1 MELFFSFLDG
11 ILLQKEGFPL
21 KTIYLDNAATSFP
34 KPAGVSDAM
43 KTYIDQVGA
52 TINRSVYGRAQDAGL
67 VTLQLR
73 ERLKKLFHFP
83 EPVTHVILTPGATWG
98 LNMVIKGFLKSGDHC
113 IVSSME
119 HNAVMRPLLQLEQ
132 VDYDRIPCNREGLLD
147 PNDIEMLIR
156 PSTKLLMMA
165 HGSNVCGSVQNA
177 KAVGEICARHGIAF
191 VLDAAQTAGHY
202 PVDFEALNLSAL
214 CVSGHK
220 GLLGP
225 SGIGAL
231 LMTDGF
237 AKALN
242 PIIAGGTGS
251 ASDSEYLPE
260 YLPDRF
266 ESGTPNLPGIYGW
279 EAALQYVESR
289 GIEALRQH
297 EMMLCK
303 RFLDGLEAIQGVA
316 LCGTANLDR
325 RVGVISVD
333 FLHQDNAEVAFRLE
347 TEYGILTRC
356 GLHCAPSA
364 HKTLDTFPRGTVRF
378 SLGFASTVEDVDSA
392 LAAIAAISEV

>member
-1 MELFFSFLDG
+1 M
-11 ILLQKEGFPL
+11 

-34 KPAGVSDAM
+34 KPEGVSDAM

-52 TINRSVYGRAQDAGL
+52 TINRSVYGSAQDAGL

-98 LNMVIKGFLKSGDHC
+98 LNIAIKGFLKPGDHC

-119 HNAVMRPLLQLEQ
+119 HNAVMRPLLQLEG
-132 VDYDRIPCNREGLLD
+132 VEYDRIPCSREGLLH
-147 PNDIEMLIR
+147 PGDIESLIR
-156 PSTKLLMMA
+156 PNTKLLVMA
-165 HGSNVCGSVQNA
+165 HGSNVCGSLQDA
-177 KAVGEICARHGIAF
+177 EAVGKICARHGIAF
-191 VLDAAQTAGHY
+191 VLDAAQSAGHY
-202 PVDFEALNLSAL
+202 PVDFEAFQLSAL
-214 CVSGHK
+214 CVPGHK

-231 LMTDGF
+231 LMTDTC
-237 AKALN
+237 AKSLN
-242 PIIAGGTGS
+242 PLVAGGTGS
-251 ASDSEYLPE
+251 ASDSEYLPA

-279 EAALQYVESR
+279 EAALHFVESA
-289 GIEALRQH
+289 GLEHLRQH
-297 EMMLCK
+297 EMKLCK
-303 RFLDGLEAIQGVA
+303 RFLDGLASMDGVV
-316 LCGTANLDR
+316 LCGTTDLNR

-333 FLHQDNAEVAFRLE
+333 FIHQDNADAAFRLE
-347 TEYGILTRC
+347 SKYGILTRC

-378 SLGFASTVEDVDSA
+378 SLGFANTEKDVDTA
-392 LAAIAAISEV
+392 LAAIAAISEA

>member
-1 MELFFSFLDG
+1 MNRV
-11 ILLQKEGFPL
+11 
-21 KTIYLDNAATSFP
+21 YLDNAATSFP
-34 KPAGVSDAM
+34 KPHGVSDAM
-43 KTYIDQVGA
+43 KTYVDQVGA
-52 TINRSVYGRAQDAGL
+52 TINRSVYSSAQDAGW

-73 ERLKKLFHFP
+73 ERLKQLFHFP
-83 EPVTHVILTPGATWG
+83 EPVTHVVLTPGATWG
-98 LNMVIKGFLKSGDHC
+98 LNMAIKGALKPGDHC

-119 HNAVMRPLLQLEQ
+119 HNAVMRPLLQLQ
-132 VDYDRIPCNREGLLD
+132 GVTYDRIPCNREGLLE
-147 PNDIEMLIR
+147 PGDIEPLIH
-156 PSTKLLMMA
+156 PNTKLLVMA
-165 HGSNVCGSVQNA
+165 HGSNVCGSVQDA
-177 KAVGEICARHGIAF
+177 QAVGEICARHGIAF
-191 VLDAAQTAGHY
+191 VLDAAQTAGHL
-202 PVDFEALNLSAL
+202 PIDFEAFHLSAL
-214 CVSGHK
+214 CVPGHK

-237 AKALN
+237 ANMLD

-251 ASDSEYLPE
+251 ASNSEYLPE

-279 EAALQYVESR
+279 EAALRFVEAT
-289 GIEALRQH
+289 GVDALRKH

-303 RFLDGLEAIQGVA
+303 RFLEGLGSIPGVA
-316 LCGTANLDR
+316 LCGTGDLGR

-333 FLHQDNAEVAFRLE
+333 FLHQDNAEAAFRLE
-347 TEYGILTRC
+347 SEFGILTRC

-378 SLGFASTVEDVDSA
+378 SLGFASTEADVDAA
-392 LAAIAAISEV
+392 LEAIRAIGNG